1 MKKILIYMKPYIGM
15 YLFAGFLIML
25 TAVTDLALPGIM
37 QGIVNVG
44 IVENDTAYIL
54 TEGGIMLALTLANL
68 MFWILAS
75 YYDAKA
81 SFFFTRDLRKDVFA
95 RVLDSSVDQ
104 LDQMGTAS
112 LINRTTGDI
121 SMLEFAVFRILR
133 MGIVAP
139 FIGIGGIILAFR
151 ISVEISLLFIVAFVI
166 LAVLSVAIF
175 SKAIPVFK
183 AIFPKTDKVNRV
195 LRENLT
201 GIRVIRAFNKDDDE
215 KRRFDEANTAL
226 TETSI
231 QSQKIMAWYSPLTSL
246 VMNITI
252 IAILYFGAIQI
263 DVGNFTPGELIAMLQ
278 YATLILGAFRRLSMI
293 FIMLPRFSAAA
304 NRVSE
309 LLDMKNTIN
318 EFESVLSLLP
328 EDNSLVFDDVTFSY
342 GQSQNPVLNNVSFT
356 AESGKTT
363 AIIGGTGSGKSTIM
377 QLILRFYDVQSGTV
391 RVGGMD
397 VRQLDKSALRQHMG
411 YVAQKVELFTGSI
424 AENLAY
430 GGAFDDEDM
439 RRSAKVAQA
448 ESFILADEMGYE
460 RRISQGGKNFS
471 GGQKQRL
478 SIARALARKP
488 NVLLFDDSFSAL
500 DYETDAALRQA
511 LHQYHGNTTILIV
524 AQRIATVMHAD
535 RVVVLNEGRVE
546 AIGTHKELLD
556 SSALYRALAYS
567 QLSEEEVTV

>member
-1 MKKILIYMKPYIGM
+1 MKPYIGM